1 VIGSVVGIG
10 LLQGI
15 KGIRQIRWNV
25 LVGIAS
31 GWITTPLLAAVMG
44 FVLLFVVQN
53 VFGQQVYQ
61 AEVNPRTYPQRWN
74 GPTWWTS
81 PATDQV
87 AQPIPMARSKPIRA
101 KPEQSGILN
110 RTTISLTMATP
121 SFTWSNPE
129 VSPIT
134 AAAIRLS
141 RTRLPWINDVRLK
154 G

>member
-61 AEVNPRTYPQRWN
+61 AEVNPLM
-74 GPTWWTS
+74 
-81 PATDQV
+81 
-87 AQPIPMARSKPIRA
+87 PI
-101 KPEQSGILN
+101 G
-110 RTTISLTMATP
+110 
-121 SFTWSNPE
+121 
-129 VSPIT
+129 
-134 AAAIRLS
+134 
-141 RTRLPWINDVRLK
+141 
-154 G
+154 